1 MLRLILGFIVM
12 FQIAHAKDKYF
23 IQLGSFKQLNV
34 LERSIG
40 TLPNN
45 LRSHVIVVRSNSWYI
60 PFAYYTDSK
69 NVLYPEVPK
78 YKRYF
83 PDAYI
88 NHSSTMMH
96 HPMVRNYT
104 QSATRKRTVTPP
116 PPVAKPKV
124 ITRPKP
130 IVRRPQTERYQN
142 VAISEEDNTLN
153 LPVQIKTQAVQPK
166 AQVTKVVNTPTET
179 VPVIVHKR
187 YKHFNKKM
195 LSGKF
200 YYLAYKST
208 NESPNLLIKVTFG
221 NHLVTYQPV
230 MGDMTMT
237 QANYLIEN
245 NRLYMFADSFTKDG
259 AYSILDEYRTD
270 HFLVS
275 SWANGKKLNT
285 LRYYY
290 RLNDAKEYLGLET
303 SKGLATTLEEGSF
316 DDSFLSDDD
325 AY

>member
-1 MLRLILGFIVM
+1 MLRLILGFVLM
-12 FQIAHAKDKYF
+12 FQMAHAKDKYF

-34 LERSIG
+34 LEKSIAK
-40 TLPNN
+40 LPNT
-45 LRSHVIVVRSNSWYI
+45 LRSHVVIIRSSNWYI

-69 NVLYPEVPK
+69 NVLHAEVPK

-88 NHSSTMMH
+88 NHSSNMMQY
-96 HPMVRNYT
+96 PMVRNYT
-104 QSATRKRTVTPP
+104 QASTVKRTVAPP
-116 PPVAKPKV
+116 PPVVKPKV
-124 ITRPKP
+124 VIRPKP
-130 IVRRPQTERYQN
+130 VVQKPMERYQN

-153 LPVQIKTQAVQPK
+153 LPVRAVVAPK
-166 AQVTKVVNTPTET
+166 VQVAEAKRIPTPTVT
-179 VPVIVHKR
+179 NVVHKK
-187 YKHFNKKM
+187 YKHFSKKM
-195 LSGKF
+195 LSGHF

-208 NESPNLLIKVTFG
+208 NDSPNLLIKVSFG
-221 NHLVTYQPV
+221 NHRVTYQPV

-237 QANYLIEN
+237 QANYLVEN

-259 AYSILDEYRTD
+259 AYSILDEHRTD

-275 SWANGKKLNT
+275 SWTNGKKLNT

-316 DDSFLSDDD
+316 DEFFLEE
-325 AY
+325 